1 MALNASL
8 MTSLEKRSSIS
19 LAAIYGLRMLAH
31 VGLVFGVACIC
42 H

>member
-19 LAAIYGLRMLAH
+19 LAAIYGLRML
-31 VGLVFGVACIC
+31 
-42 H
+42 